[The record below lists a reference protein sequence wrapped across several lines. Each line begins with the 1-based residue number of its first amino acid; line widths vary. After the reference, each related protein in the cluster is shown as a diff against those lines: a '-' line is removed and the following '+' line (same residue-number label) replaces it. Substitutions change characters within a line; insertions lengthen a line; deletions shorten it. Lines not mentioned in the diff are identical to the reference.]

1 MGGEEHEAGGGTAA
15 PLAVVIGASGGLG
28 AALVRGLRREPR
40 WPRVLALSRR
50 PPDRAWDAA
59 AEAPADAPRD
69 ATPDRPTA
77 GLVQGRIDLTDP
89 DSIAAAARQAAA
101 LGEVRLVIVA
111 TGLLHGPGVAPEKHW
126 GAIDP
131 QAMATLFAVNC
142 TGPALVAR
150 HFLPLMPRR
159 GRSVF
164 AAISARVGSIGDNR
178 LGGWYGYRAS
188 KAALN
193 MTLKGLAIELAR
205 RSPEA
210 LCIGLHPGTVDTA
223 LSRPFQ
229 TGVAAGRLFSPDA
242 SAARLL
248 SVIDSTGP
256 EHSGSVL
263 AWDGSVVPP

>member
-1 MGGEEHEAGGGTAA
+1 MDGYEGTAGGNAQG

-28 AALVRGLRREPR
+28 AALVRGLRRDPA

-50 PPDRAWDAA
+50 AP
-59 AEAPADAPRD
+59 EASAD
-69 ATPDRPTA
+69 TA
-77 GLVQGRIDLTDP
+77 SAGVTIGHLELTDP
-89 DSIAAAARQAAA
+89 ASIIAAARQASA

-111 TGLLHGPGVAPEKHW
+111 TGLLHGPGVSPEKHW

-150 HFLPLMPRR
+150 HFLPLLPRR

-164 AAISARVGSIGDNR
+164 AAVSARVGSISDNR
-178 LGGWYGYRAS
+178 LGGWYGYRAA

-193 MTLKGLAIELAR
+193 MTLKGLSIELAR
-205 RSPEA
+205 RAPEA

-229 TGVAAGRLFSPDA
+229 GGVAPGRLFTPDDSATRLLAVIA
-242 SAARLL
+242 SA
-248 SVIDSTGP
+248 SP
-256 EHSGSVL
+256 ERSGSVL